1 MIIPEKKFRTWHSKK
16 KEWWYFTLS
25 DLINAKSDN
34 DYQKNADFLKH
45 TTQSSGLLAKG
56 NNKEI
61 FEGCW
66 LKVMMPMGG
75 FTAGVRHEKIGL
87 VKFEPG
93 KGGFIVEW
101 ENDRSAGNYVK
112 LTSDIALHS
121 EVSEQFRCGSCS
133 GTGLYAGF
141 QDCEKCDGFGN
152 LS

>member
-25 DLINAKSDN
+25 DLVNAKN
-34 DYQKNADFLKH
+34 ENEILKNADFLRH
-45 TTQSSGLLAKG
+45 TTQSSGLTTK

-75 FTAGVRHEKIGL
+75 FWGEDSRYEKIGL
-87 VKFEPG
+87 VKFESI

-101 ENDRSAGNYVK
+101 KNDNSRGNYIN
-112 LTSDIALHS
+112 LTSDIASNS
-121 EVSEQFRCGSCS
+121 EIIEKFRCGFCS
-133 GTGLYAGF
+133 GTGLYAGV